1 MRTLTLQVSPKAGLG
16 NFAAPNNIS
25 PAEESQQIQI
35 KIKQLTLVE
44 ADLIFKR
51 LTGLEKPKGHK
62 LINFG
67 IGGTQ
72 TSKNDMGETGK

>member
-1 MRTLTLQVSPKAGLG
+1 
-16 NFAAPNNIS
+16 
-25 PAEESQQIQI
+25 
-35 KIKQLTLVE
+35 LTLVE

-62 LINFG
+62 LISFG

-72 TSKNDMGETGK
+72 TSRNEMGNTGIENKKKKQQWRIEYQQFVRALAMVGLHVFCL